1 MIPISAKYLRSISTQ
16 LLTATPQEAEL
27 SRRYNISQ
35 QSIEQMPPL
44 STYTLTDRAPLRAH
58 KVKLQPFASPPAQ
71 EVKPIIDDRIAKLR
85 DFASLLESRMASLP
99 CVADYNVIVAAC
111 RELIAT
117 LQNVSMQEIQVKHVL
132 ENRPTKRVEPTRTC

>member
-1 MIPISAKYLRSISTQ
+1 
-16 LLTATPQEAEL
+16 
-27 SRRYNISQ
+27 
-35 QSIEQMPPL
+35 
-44 STYTLTDRAPLRAH
+44 
-58 KVKLQPFASPPAQ
+58 
-71 EVKPIIDDRIAKLR
+71 
-85 DFASLLESRMASLP
+85 MASLP